1 MNNQTTL
8 DRFKEL
14 KLEGMA
20 NAYEAILKTPIQEQ
34 SNYQI
39 IVNRLL
45 EAEHLHRQQKRT
57 EMYLKLSNIRY
68 NAVIEQV
75 ECNPSR
81 NLAADQLASI
91 SDCSFIQRAENVLIT
106 GATGC
111 GKSYLACALGR
122 EACSKGYKVYYFG
135 MSRFMEK
142 IAITKVEGTYIKMI
156 NSISKADLFI
166 LDDFGLTP
174 LDTITRLAL
183 LQILEDRYGIKSTM
197 IISQL
202 PTQSWYD
209 YIAEPTLADAIM
221 DRLFSSAHRFD
232 LKGES
237 LRKKIIKF

>member
-45 EAEHLHRQQKRT
+45 EAEHLHRQKKRT

-111 GKSYLACALGR
+111 GKSYLACAVGR

-166 LDDFGLTP
+166 LDDFGLNP

-237 LRKKIIKF
+237 LRKKTIKF

>member
-81 NLAADQLASI
+81 NLASDQLASI

-111 GKSYLACALGR
+111 
-122 EACSKGYKVYYFG
+122 
-135 MSRFMEK
+135 
-142 IAITKVEGTYIKMI
+142 
-156 NSISKADLFI
+156 
-166 LDDFGLTP
+166 
-174 LDTITRLAL
+174 
-183 LQILEDRYGIKSTM
+183 
-197 IISQL
+197 
-202 PTQSWYD
+202 
-209 YIAEPTLADAIM
+209 
-221 DRLFSSAHRFD
+221 
-232 LKGES
+232 
-237 LRKKIIKF
+237 